1 MPSARE
7 RVAAA
12 LSAAGL
18 EPRVQE
24 LADSTA
30 TAAEAAAALGT
41 SVDRIVKSLVFTS
54 DEAPLLVL
62 AAGVNRVDL
71 AKLGRLVSRPVR
83 RADADLVRR
92 ATGYAIG
99 GVPPL
104 GLATALAVYV
114 DRDLLQFDEV
124 WAAAGT
130 PHAVFPI
137 APPDLVRVT
146 QGQVADVRVDAA

>member
-1 MPSARE
+1 MPSATE

-71 AKLGRLVSRPVR
+71 AKLGRLVGWPVR

-137 APPDLVRVT
+137 APTDLVRVT
-146 QGQVADVRVDAA
+146 HGQVADVKVESA